1 VQKEEIKILTPLFLI
16 TTSCLWALILYKPL
30 DSSWGG
36 DTVLEAWGYCVPVST
51 SWELSHL
58 FSSKLYLRIFL
69 FSFGGQRKSRFWPAT
84 LGDAPS
90 EGHYF
95 YSACLTSTSPRK
107 KASKRKA
114 VFKILYGKRHREK
127 NSIPSALR
135 GLPSVAQQISHS
147 LPEDH
152 QRLSSAVAHH
162 VFLFLDSP
170 RSSHLSGF
178 AQATFFAQ
186 RSLTFI
192 FWLGSLLSFL
202 VLEGIPLPA
211 CVFHSLPCLCAA
223 VFISWQRVVSQGSD
237 GAVPVLI
244 LQLPSHVHSG
254 TSSSPSLHYTLRGC
268 K

>member
-1 VQKEEIKILTPLFLI
+1 MQKEEIKILTPLFLI
-16 TTSCLWALILYKPL
+16 TTSCPWALILYKPL

-36 DTVLEAWGYCVPVST
+36 GTVLEACAYCVPVST

-69 FSFGGQRKSRFWPAT
+69 FCFSGQRKSRFWPAT

-95 YSACLTSTSPRK
+95 TSTSPWK
-107 KASKRKA
+107 TASKRKA

-127 NSIPSALR
+127 NSIPPALR

-152 QRLSSAVAHH
+152 QRLSSAVAHCT
-162 VFLFLDSP
+162 FLFLDSP

-178 AQATFFAQ
+178 AQAAFFAQ

-202 VLEGIPLPA
+202 LSEGIPLPA
-211 CVFHSLPCLCAA
+211 CVFHSPPCLCAA
-223 VFISWQRVVSQGSD
+223 VFISWQRAVS
-237 GAVPVLI
+237 
-244 LQLPSHVHSG
+244 
-254 TSSSPSLHYTLRGC
+254 
-268 K
+268 